1 MRVEPHRGVGEVIG
15 PDHPLS
21 RSLAASRTVARQA
34 MVCAALLTG
43 VLSAAAPRFGRAG
56 WLAASAAVVELAL
69 LGLLAVLAS
78 ERRRQARELIIER
91 GRADLAELQA
101 ERQRLLAP
109 AHRRQLAQRLQ
120 RALDTAAGWDAQL
133 PASRP
138 PPSVRNLLSSAGTVR
153 AVVEALQAD
162 SPDLRG
168 VALVDRLLD
177 GGYGSPL
184 YRDEPARLRAELARV
199 AFQLGA
205 CVDHQTAETPHA

>member
-1 MRVEPHRGVGEVIG
+1 MRTEPSPHAGEVLG
-15 PDHPLS
+15 VDHPLN
-21 RSLAASRTVARQA
+21 RSLAASRTVTRQA
-34 MVCAALLTG
+34 MVCAAFLAG
-43 VLSAAAPRFGRAG
+43 VLAAAAPRVGRAG
-56 WLAASAAVVELAL
+56 WLAASAAVVDLALLAL
-69 LGLLAVLAS
+69 LGVLAS

-101 ERQRLLAP
+101 ERRRLLAP
-109 AHRRQLAQRLQ
+109 AYRHRLARRLQ
-120 RALDTAAGWDAQL
+120 RALDAAAGWDAQL

-138 PPSVRNLLSSAGTVR
+138 PASVRNLLSSADMVR
-153 AVVEALQAD
+153 AVVEALERESA
-162 SPDLRG
+162 DLRG

-205 CVDHQTAETPHA
+205 CGERHQQRGACR